1 MKNYGTAI
9 WLIFQPFLK
18 RPVSEKGHV
27 DFAVLKYQ
35 NTNTHLKDRFKYK
48 YKDDIPK
55 HSIQCQLG
63 GNKIVETNMAAALCG
78 NIIPG

>member
-1 MKNYGTAI
+1 MGQQFDFTPSARRRFCKI
-9 WLIFQPFLK
+9 
-18 RPVSEKGHV
+18 SSHV
-27 DFAVLKYQ
+27 DFGVLKYQ
-35 NTNTHLKDRFKYK
+35 NTNTNTHLKDRIKYK
-48 YKDDIPK
+48 YEDDIPK